1 MQNDFTRISLE
12 ESSCLIATE
21 AHGVSQD
28 FHYLMCSERNNYVML
43 LFTAVR
49 MKFKLGATTEF
60 NGKFCSTQSFSSHA
74 VWAGYGWDASAEAS
88 WELSPTLAYC
98 GQKHGVT
105 WNNSSPEK

>member
-1 MQNDFTRISLE
+1 MKSNICVLQNDFTRISLE

-74 VWAGYGWDASAEAS
+74 V
-88 WELSPTLAYC
+88 
-98 GQKHGVT
+98 
-105 WNNSSPEK
+105 